1 MKFTLQNSGED
12 GISLNGTPYE
22 TFQRRRRRGGR
33 CFHYEGA
40 SVRHDTLTWRA
51 YIKLHGN
58 GQRYYTIEEYQR
70 LPVLFW
76 CLSGIL

>member
-1 MKFTLQNSGED
+1 MTNMIK
-12 GISLNGTPYE
+12 LNLLKDSRKRNLIRELKNLYAS
-22 TFQRRRRRGGR
+22 
-33 CFHYEGA
+33 YAA

>member
-1 MKFTLQNSGED
+1 MRIRNKRIKSSKIDNVSLENDNDIWGGED

-40 SVRHDTLTWRA
+40 SVRYDTL
-51 YIKLHGN
+51 
-58 GQRYYTIEEYQR
+58 
-70 LPVLFW
+70 V
-76 CLSGIL
+76 CLE

>member
-1 MKFTLQNSGED
+1 MRWRRWNKFKRHAVRNFSTTATTMS
-12 GISLNGTPYE
+12 
-22 TFQRRRRRGGR
+22 
-33 CFHYEGA
+33 A
-40 SVRHDTLTWRA
+40 SVRYDTLTWRA

>member
-1 MKFTLQNSGED
+1 MTILGNADNSALKLLQLVCKEN
-12 GISLNGTPYE
+12 I
-22 TFQRRRRRGGR
+22 
-33 CFHYEGA
+33 A
-40 SVRHDTLTWRA
+40 SVRYDTLTWRA